1 MKIAFSIQQKA
12 KIALLLF
19 CIMAC
24 TILIRFLEDKSIK
37 SMNSAFVSMYNDRL
51 VPAADLFHL
60 SEILFEKMDLIAKH
74 HRLGIPAGLQ
84 TEKLLALRNYEID
97 SVLKK
102 YGKTFLVRDE
112 KNHLEQLKY
121 RLILHQTLEKETILN
136 ANSKDPYAFEQLNNS
151 YKGILKNLSLLT
163 KTQTFVGKELIK
175 ESESLFAGSKIYS
188 AVQFALAILIGVLIV
203 SIIFA
208 SNVIKV
214 KQEKFNLN

>member
-1 MKIAFSIQQKA
+1 MKIAFSLQQKS

-37 SMNSAFVSMYNDRL
+37 SMNNAFVSMYNDRL
-51 VPAADLFHL
+51 VPATDLFNI
-60 SEILFEKMDLIAKH
+60 SELLFEKMDAIEKH
-74 HRLGIPAGLQ
+74 NLSVISETHQ
-84 TEKLLALRNYEID
+84 TTKLLVAQDFKID

-102 YGKTFLVRDE
+102 YEQTFLVTNE
-112 KNHLEQLKY
+112 KNHLQLLKEK
-121 RLILHQTLEKETILN
+121 LKTHQQLEKQLISTSKGNKITI
-136 ANSKDPYAFEQLNNS
+136 EQLNNS

-163 KTQTFVGKELIK
+163 KTQIFVGKELIK
-175 ESESLFAGSKIYS
+175 ESQSLFAGSKIYS
-188 AVQFALAILIGVLIV
+188 AIQFALAIVIGVLIV

-208 SNVIKV
+208 SNVMKI